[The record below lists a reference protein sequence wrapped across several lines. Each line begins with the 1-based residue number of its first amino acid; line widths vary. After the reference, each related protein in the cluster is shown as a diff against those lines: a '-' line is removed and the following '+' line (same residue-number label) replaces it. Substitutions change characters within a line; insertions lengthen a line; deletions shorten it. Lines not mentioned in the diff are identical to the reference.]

1 MSTKSDEVVAERDV
15 AERNEGPDLTA
26 EASSPGLTFL
36 QRADQRLA
44 FWIAGW
50 NPYDLERLSDKGLEP
65 VRIEESEVRKKGA
78 RWFIVAF
85 VLFLVWATTMP
96 IDAGVPVTGNIVVA
110 GYRKSVQHPT
120 GGVVEDI
127 LVREGT
133 TVKQGEVLIKVNPRT
148 TDANLEN
155 VELQYINLLVNESRL
170 KAERSG
176 QGGILWAPELAKFG
190 NDARVVEAKL
200 VQSQLFSARRAE
212 YSSQIEGLNAQISGI
227 RSAVASQRVQLQTL
241 AEELKSSQALAAE
254 GYVPRAQVNQT
265 LRSKSEMEE
274 SISTALA
281 ESSKLRSQIAQT
293 WTAHLREIENDLAEL
308 QKSRGGLSKGLQVAR
323 FEKGLSEI
331 RAPVSGTVV
340 GLKVFT
346 VGGVIQ
352 AGQVLA
358 EIVPTGGALVVE
370 AEIPPK
376 LIDKVSVGL
385 EADLRFVAFNQ
396 STTPVIEGRVSLVGV
411 DLLVTQGNS
420 QGKLPEYYLVRVETT
435 AVGAKQLGK
444 LRLQPGMPV
453 DVIIKTGERT
463 FMSYLLKPLTDK
475 LARAFKD

>member
-1 MSTKSDEVVAERDV
+1 
-15 AERNEGPDLTA
+15 
-26 EASSPGLTFL
+26 
-36 QRADQRLA
+36 
-44 FWIAGW
+44 
-50 NPYDLERLSDKGLEP
+50 
-65 VRIEESEVRKKGA
+65 
-78 RWFIVAF
+78 
-85 VLFLVWATTMP
+85 
-96 IDAGVPVTGNIVVA
+96 
-110 GYRKSVQHPT
+110 
-120 GGVVEDI
+120 
-127 LVREGT
+127 
-133 TVKQGEVLIKVNPRT
+133 
-148 TDANLEN
+148 
-155 VELQYINLLVNESRL
+155 
-170 KAERSG
+170 
-176 QGGILWAPELAKFG
+176 
-190 NDARVVEAKL
+190 
-200 VQSQLFSARRAE
+200 
-212 YSSQIEGLNAQISGI
+212 
-227 RSAVASQRVQLQTL
+227 
-241 AEELKSSQALAAE
+241 
-254 GYVPRAQVNQT
+254 
-265 LRSKSEMEE
+265 MEE